1 MGGYDEATVLFDLD
15 GVLVD
20 STASIRAGLTAW
32 AVERGLD
39 VATVLEHHH
48 GRTDA
53 GLVRLVAPHLDP
65 VAEAPRIEA
74 HEAAAG
80 DGVRAVP
87 GARELLAAL
96 DAQGRPWAIVT
107 SGSDRIARSRIGTA
121 GLPLP
126 RVLVTADQVAEGK
139 PHPAPYLLGAE
150 RMGAAPG
157 RCVVVEDSA
166 SGVRSGLD
174 AGMPVVAVASTT
186 DPGELA
192 HATTVVED
200 LAAVAALLLPR
211 P

>member
-1 MGGYDEATVLFDLD
+1 MGRYDESIVLFDLD

-20 STASIRAGLTAW
+20 STESIRRGLTAW

-39 VATVLEHHH
+39 VDAVLAHHH

-53 GLVRLVAPHLDP
+53 GLVGLVAPHLDP
-65 VAEAPRIEA
+65 ATEAPRIEA

-80 DGVRAVP
+80 DGIRAMP
-87 GARELLAAL
+87 RARELLTEL
-96 DAQGRPWAIVT
+96 DARGRAWAIVT
-107 SGSDRIARSRIGTA
+107 SGGDRIANARIGTA

-126 RVLVTADQVAEGK
+126 RVLVTADHVSEGK

-150 RMGAAPG
+150 RMGVAPG

-186 DPGELA
+186 APAELA
-192 HATTVVED
+192 HATTVVAD
-200 LAAVAALLLPR
+200 LAAAATLLL
-211 P
+211 

>member
-1 MGGYDEATVLFDLD
+1 VGGYDEATVLFDLD

-32 AVERGLD
+32 ALERGLD
-39 VATVLEHHH
+39 VGMVLEHHH

-65 VAEAPRIEA
+65 VTEAPRIEA

-80 DGVRAVP
+80 DGVRVAP

-96 DAQGRPWAIVT
+96 DAHGRPWAIVT
-107 SGSDRIARSRIGTA
+107 SGSDRIARSRIETA

-186 DPGELA
+186 DPGGLA

-200 LAAVAALLLPR
+200 LAAVAALLLP
-211 P
+211 

>member
-39 VATVLEHHH
+39 VGAVLEDHH
-48 GRTDA
+48 GRTDVD
-53 GLVRLVAPHLDP
+53 LVRLFAPHLDP
-65 VAEAPRIEA
+65 LTEASRIEA

-80 DGVRAVP
+80 DGVRVVP
-87 GARELLAAL
+87 GARELLAGL
-96 DAQGRPWAIVT
+96 DAHGRPWAIVT
-107 SGSDRIARSRIGTA
+107 SGSDRIARSRIATA

-126 RVLVTADQVAEGK
+126 RVLVTADQVVEGK

-150 RMGAAPG
+150 RMGVAPG
-157 RCVVVEDSA
+157 RCVVVEDSV

-186 DPGELA
+186 GPDDLD
-192 HATTVVED
+192 HATTVVAD
-200 LAAVAALLLPR
+200 LEAVAALLLP
-211 P
+211 